1 VSVMRP
7 SSTCTKLHVRRT
19 AEVEAL
25 DLSGEGARIS
35 QKVLLVLHECD
46 VFPED
51 IRVLEFSVCS
61 IYEK

>member
-1 VSVMRP
+1 MRP
-7 SSTCTKLHVRRT
+7 SSTCSKLYVRRP

-25 DLSGEGARIS
+25 DLGGKVVRIS

-61 IYEK
+61 ICEE